1 MKKDKTDKAPKKTTR
16 RKFLKNTAAAVGA
29 AAVAPTLF
37 NIRTAAA
44 KGTTWRI
51 QTSWPGGIGLEIFKN
66 WCNGIQE
73 KSGGELILSLIHI
86 SEPTRRACRS
96 RMPSSA

>member
-16 RKFLKNTAAAVGA
+16 RNFLKKTVAAGVGA
-29 AAVAPTLF
+29 AVVAPTIF

-51 QTSWPGGIGLEIFKN
+51 QTSWPGGIGLEIFKS
-66 WCNGIQE
+66 W
-73 KSGGELILSLIHI
+73 
-86 SEPTRRACRS
+86 
-96 RMPSSA
+96 